1 MTRRMK
7 LLIAAGIGIAM
18 VAGRVFSQLARIP
31 FEFNIRI
38 QGQFR
43 ALIATAR
50 SFEDPTPL
58 IQAVLPELLRDRSTT
73 INDVQDEE
81 SEPVQ

>member
-1 MTRRMK
+1 FGQ
-7 LLIAAGIGIAM
+7 I
-18 VAGRVFSQLARIP
+18 ARIP

-43 ALIATAR
+43 SLIATAR
-50 SFEDPTPL
+50 SFNDPIPL
-58 IQAVLPELLRDRSTT
+58 IQSELERLRAPANT
-73 INDVQDEE
+73 IQDEE